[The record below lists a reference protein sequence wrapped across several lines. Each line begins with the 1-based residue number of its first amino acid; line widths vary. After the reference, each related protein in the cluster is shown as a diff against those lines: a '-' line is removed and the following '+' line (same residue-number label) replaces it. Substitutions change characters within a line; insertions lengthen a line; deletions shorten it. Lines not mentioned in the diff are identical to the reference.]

1 MRGDYS
7 FTPESKSG
15 ASKPMFEGE
24 KCRGLDLTEFAHDY
38 ANNPAQLQLDWL
50 IDAYQQLHEKNY
62 LFFTKYFNN
71 LAGNQWL
78 KQQIE
83 NGKSAEG
90 IRASW
95 VDDLEAFK
103 VVRAKYLIY

>member
-1 MRGDYS
+1 
-7 FTPESKSG
+7 
-15 ASKPMFEGE
+15 MFEGE

-38 ANNPAQLQLDWL
+38 ANNNPQLHLEWL
-50 IDAYQQLHEKNY
+50 IDAYQQLTGKNY
-62 LFFTKYFNN
+62 LFFKKYFNN
-71 LAGNQWL
+71 LAGDSIL

-95 VDDLEAFK
+95 GDDLEKFK
-103 VVRAKYLIY
+103 AVREKYLIY